1 MYTILLYCTV
11 LYCTVLYY
19 TVLYCTVLYVF
30 NTFFYCMLYC
40 TVLCAVLYCTVLLW
54 SMYRVGC
61 YRLWAMYWLCAVVFC
76 IVLFSVLYYSVL
88 CGLWAMYRLCM
99 GYVLYSLCTVLY
111 SLCTLC
117 GCRLGLWAVLYSVL
131 YFAVLCCNVLY
142 CVLCTMF
149 FFFLPRILHREY
161 FSCLLLV
168 YVPCFFTSHTIIRT
182 LYYSVRIYRI
192 LLHKNVVWQYCTYSC
207 LL

>member
-1 MYTILLYCTV
+1 
-11 LYCTVLYY
+11 
-19 TVLYCTVLYVF
+19 
-30 NTFFYCMLYC
+30 MLYC

-88 CGLWAMYRLCM
+88 CGLWAMCI
-99 GYVLYSLCTVLY
+99 GYVWAMYCTLSVLY
-111 SLCTLC
+111 CTLC
-117 GCRLGLWAVLYSVL
+117 VLSVAVGWGCGLYVLYSVL

-142 CVLCTMF
+142 CNMYHV
-149 FFFLPRILHREY
+149 FFFLPRILQREY